1 MMRIKDKFKI
11 LLIGWSMLVLS
22 ADPAFALD
30 TTRTYNSGILVGLF
44 LAFCALVI
52 VVQLVPTIF
61 MLINFVGKVVK
72 GAERQ
77 THRDG
82 YRG

>member
-1 MMRIKDKFKI
+1 MRIKDKFKI
-11 LLIGWSMLVLS
+11 LLIGWSMLMLS

-44 LAFCALVI
+44 LGFCALVI
-52 VVQLVPTIF
+52 VVQLVPTIL
-61 MLINFVGKVVK
+61 MLINFVRKVVK

-82 YRG
+82 YMG